1 MDWQSISRPDA
12 FSTTSSH
19 NNPLDELVLLSPS
32 LLDLIQMKLSQ
43 GSVSTAAGPSN
54 SETSNFMVKT
64 KSQDATMSGTNKKL
78 KASNFP
84 ASLFK
89 IGRWEHFSADL
100 FYDDSTNQDM
110 KCNWLEG
117 LFSSERPTLN
127 QGSTR
132 CGKHQLILL
141 IVRLAYRG
149 KSSFLLLISSAL
161 GSKLLESTS
170 LFINYNLD
178 KNDNWVL
185 QCHFSAI
192 LQCHSALAFNKSSLV
207 DELNVYG
214 HDYSAKD
221 ESKYF
226 YPCK

>member
-1 MDWQSISRPDA
+1 MTSWICLDLHMGGSVPGLPMKTRRETRFSMIEYNQNEKEWAELLDLVDGSESDWQSISRPDA

-19 NNPLDELVLLSPS
+19 NNPLDELVLL
-32 LLDLIQMKLSQ
+32 
-43 GSVSTAAGPSN
+43 
-54 SETSNFMVKT
+54 
-64 KSQDATMSGTNKKL
+64 DATMSGTNKKL

-89 IGRWEHFSADL
+89 IGRWE
-100 FYDDSTNQDM
+100 
-110 KCNWLEG
+110 CNWLEG